1 MNYPP
6 GFAIAIDGPVGVGKS
21 TVARKLAQMLQLT
34 YIDSGAMYRA
44 VALYNMRAGV
54 SSADEAA
61 IVASLPHI
69 DIRLTPDG
77 AIYLNDENVSA
88 DIRNQALA
96 EYTSTI
102 AVYGDVRAALTT
114 QQKVLAA
121 ATPVVMDGRD
131 IGSQVLPHAPVKIYL
146 DAKPEIRAERR
157 YRELISKGQK
167 ANRAQVLAETHTRD
181 ERDKNREH
189 APLVQAE
196 GAKYVDASHM
206 NAEETVAHIATLVQ
220 NYLKS
225 QL

>member
-44 VALYNMRAGV
+44 VALYNMRAG
-54 SSADEAA
+54 AAATDEAA
-61 IVASLPHI
+61 IVASLTHI
-69 DIRLTPDG
+69 DIRLTPDSV
-77 AIYLNDENVSA
+77 IYLNGENVSV
-88 DIRNQALA
+88 DIRNQVLA

-102 AVYGDVRAALTT
+102 AVYAGVRAALTA
-114 QQKVLAA
+114 QQKALAA

-181 ERDKNREH
+181 HRDKTREH

-196 GAKYVDASHM
+196 GAIYVDASHM
-206 NAEETVAHIATLVQ
+206 NAEETVAYIRNLIEE
-220 NYLKS
+220 
-225 QL
+225 